1 MALYFHLQNE
11 KDGDLLLLEQEID
24 RYVDGVELLTAVHL
38 SNEVERVLSRIPSG
52 VNNVAKREL
61 ARALG
66 EASVQ
71 PSMVKDTIIK
81 QFVRPSTF
89 YNKNKSWLH
98 DPEYRVIMETVIKLY
113 RKWDS
118 GRAARELADKQ
129 QAWRETIHGKAEQM
143 ATAVDRFIKSALEII
158 DQPLYEQVV
167 EADGETIKLIPGKW
181 TQETANRRIEA
192 AAKAIDTADK
202 LARLALD
209 MPDTPTEQHIITA
222 DVSDGA
228 DKVQEV
234 RSAMMAKMNAMR
246 AGMAQIPPL
255 ADAPDDEEE

>member
-1 MALYFHLQNE
+1 MSLYFRLQNE
-11 KDGDLLLLEQEID
+11 TDTDILLLEQEID
-24 RYVDGVELLTAVHL
+24 RYVDGIDLATAVDL
-38 SNEVERVLSRIPSG
+38 AGEVERVLSRISSG
-52 VNNVAKREL
+52 VNNVNKREL

-71 PSMVKDTIIK
+71 PGMIKDAIIK
-81 QFVRPSTF
+81 RFVRPATF

-98 DPEYRVIMETVIKLY
+98 DPEYRVVMETVIKLY

-118 GRAARELADKQ
+118 GRSARELADKQ
-129 QAWRETIHGKAEQM
+129 QAWRDTIHGKAMAM
-143 ATAVDRFIKSALEII
+143 ATAVDKFINSAMEIAN
-158 DQPLYEQVV
+158 QPLYEQ
-167 EADGETIKLIPGKW
+167 EIGEDGRTITLSPGRW

-222 DVSDGA
+222 DVTEGA
-228 DKVQEV
+228 GKVEEV
-234 RSAMMAKMNAMR
+234 RQSMMAKMNAMR
-246 AGMAQIPPL
+246 AGIAQISPS
-255 ADAPDDEEE
+255 PDDVDEEE

>member
-1 MALYFHLQNE
+1 MSLYFRLQNE
-11 KDGDLLLLEQEID
+11 TETDLLLLEQDID
-24 RYVDGVELLTAVHL
+24 RYVDGVDLATAVHL
-38 SNEVERVLSRIPSG
+38 ANEVERVLSRISSG
-52 VNNVAKREL
+52 VNNVNKREL

-71 PSMVKDTIIK
+71 PSMIKDTIIK
-81 QFVRPSTF
+81 RFVRPSTF

-98 DPEYRVIMETVIKLY
+98 DPEYRVVMETVIKLY

-129 QAWRETIHGKAEQM
+129 QVWRDTIHGKAMAM
-143 ATAVDRFIKSALEII
+143 ATAVDKFIESAMEIAG
-158 DQPLYEQVV
+158 QPLYEQQIA
-167 EADGETIKLIPGKW
+167 EDGKTIILSPAKW

-222 DVSDGA
+222 DVTEGA

-234 RSAMMAKMNAMR
+234 RKSMLAKMNAMR
-246 AGMAQIPPL
+246 AGIAQIST
-255 ADAPDDEEE
+255 PDDVDEEE